1 MVEFKV
7 NLDDEP
13 TVFLSSVRKLI
24 NDFGEVLV
32 DYSKDENYLME
43 LSDLYDRILEWQN
56 QNQDGKLIPASEYF
70 EASEIDRI
78 MRFMFTTFEVTDS
91 IKTRLSSL
99 SNNFYWKYYNIASMD
114 YRDNNIIQQSL

>member
-70 EASEIDRI
+70 DASEIDKI
-78 MRFMFTTFEVTDS
+78 MRFMFFNYKAAESLKVL
-91 IKTRLSSL
+91 LSSV
-99 SNNFYWKYYNIASMD
+99 SYDFYWKYYSIGSW
-114 YRDNNIIQQSL
+114 DNSDQNIIQKSL